1 MDVRLDLKPLNRT
14 RSVAEIR
21 GSDALKIRNDDFVR
35 ISLTRRCCHGAN
47 SNRTYV
53 TSNNAGRQLWHVS
66 EILTEYPV
74 FACPYGRS
82 LSSETQ
88 GGFWFTA
95 LPEPSF

>member
-21 GSDALKIRNDDFVR
+21 GSDALQIRNDDFVR
-35 ISLTRRCCHGAN
+35 ISLTRRCRHGAN

-53 TSNNAGRQLWHVS
+53 TSNNAGRQVWHVS
-66 EILTEYPV
+66 EILTEYSMV
-74 FACPYGRS
+74 AGLYGRS
-82 LSSETQ
+82 LSPETQ
-88 GGFWFTA
+88 AGFWFTA